1 MLRESCLKGGY
12 VRQSVSSSPPMTAAV
27 RTAWDTLRQGLSA
40 CRQYERLMSMG
51 IAHDAALRQAL
62 GVPPGG
68 PELVSSTPQPDGHS
82 TCIDHGAAG
91 FTGSACIGN
100 LAYVT

>member
-1 MLRESCLKGGY
+1 MLRNSCRKGGY
-12 VRQSVSSSPPMTAAV
+12 ARQSVSSSPPMTTAV
-27 RTAWDTLRQGLSA
+27 RTAWDALRQGLSA

-51 IAHDAALRQAL
+51 ISHDAALRQAL
-62 GVPPGG
+62 GVPHGG
-68 PELVSSTPQPDGHS
+68 PELVPGTPQPVGHS
-82 TCIDHGAAG
+82 SCIDHGTAG